1 MNSMGR
7 HSYFAFGLRLSS
19 NIPLHWLGPEC
30 AAGEQPGVLIDCF
43 DLHEASMDVQ
53 RGELLYES
61 KLQFGGIPYY
71 VLHRTDRGDMF
82 SYCDDVHILLE
93 SNRITAYTTEKERY
107 RILQSRLLSSA
118 IAYWLEQRGVTMLH
132 ASSIKVGEGAVGFLA
147 DSGMGKSTMAANFVA
162 RGNEMLGDDLL
173 ACRVVEQHAE
183 VLPMFPS
190 LRLYS
195 AQVERF
201 FGATDGI
208 ETVQPYEDKL
218 RLDVGAHGYGRF
230 CGITQKLSC
239 LYFLERVH
247 DAERLVEILPVAP
260 AAAIRN
266 LTYHSF
272 IAPLAR
278 AMGMT
283 ALRFSA
289 LGEIANCVPVRRIVY
304 RSGFEN
310 LEAVYDALSQDV
322 ERVAIARSIN
332 HG

>member
-93 SNRITAYTTEKERY
+93 SNRITAHTTEKERY

-118 IAYWLEQRGVTMLH
+118 IAYWLEQRGVSMLH

-147 DSGMGKSTMAANFVA
+147 DSGMGKSTMAAHFVA
-162 RGNEMLGDDLL
+162 RGNEMLSDDLL
-173 ACRVVEQHAE
+173 ACRVVDQRAE
-183 VLPMFPS
+183 ALPMFSS
-190 LRLYS
+190 LRLYP

-201 FGATDGI
+201 FGATEGI

-218 RLDVGAHGYGRF
+218 RLDGGAHGYGRF
-230 CGITQKLSC
+230 CGVAQKLSC

-247 DAERLVEILPVAP
+247 EAERPVEILPVGP

-272 IAPLAR
+272 IGSLAR
-278 AMGMT
+278 AIGMT

-322 ERVAIARSIN
+322 ERVAIARSVSY
-332 HG
+332 G